1 MKYLTGAHQS
11 TEERTTLPALADGR
25 RPLLRVGHAPAAKID
40 RKAPPHANRRRD
52 TQSGHVRRRRAN
64 SNSNRIVLTAQKIRK
79 SRFLQKLRIIG
90 CFDNTTTR
98 SIRHS
103 F

>member
-25 RPLLRVGHAPAAKID
+25 RPLRRVGHAPAAKID

-64 SNSNRIVLTAQKIRK
+64 SNSNRIVLTAVIRK

-90 CFDNTTTR
+90 CFGNTTTR